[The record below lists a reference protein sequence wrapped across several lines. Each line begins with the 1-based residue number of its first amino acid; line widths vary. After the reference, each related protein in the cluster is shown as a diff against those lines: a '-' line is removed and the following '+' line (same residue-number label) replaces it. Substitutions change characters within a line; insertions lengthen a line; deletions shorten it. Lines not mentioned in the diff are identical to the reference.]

1 MFPEI
6 YSIIGAFWPGIAPY
20 KLYPLKTWG
29 LTCLLGACRQGV
41 FDHFGEVECSSI
53 WGLVGKG
60 FFFLLNLIT
69 KLHCSRVTATSME
82 VCYGTKLR
90 EAYRV

>member
-1 MFPEI
+1 MAEI
-6 YSIIGAFWPGIAPY
+6 IRCSFNPSRSGPI
-20 KLYPLKTWG
+20 WG
-29 LTCLLGACRQGV
+29 LVGNGFSL
-41 FDHFGEVECSSI
+41 EVECSSI
-53 WGLVGKG
+53 WGLVGKGFSLEVECSSIWGLVGNG